1 MRCLTL
7 AEALR
12 VNGAAVQFCCRQL
25 PGALIDLLKQR
36 KFPITVLPAPTKSDG
51 FSDSDGYA
59 SWLGVSQGEDADQV
73 IARLHGKKANWLV
86 VDHYGLDIE
95 WENRLA
101 PYVDAI
107 MVIDDLANREHACNL
122 LLDQNYTSAERYL
135 NLVPDCCRLILGPS
149 FAMLRP
155 EYSNFRAFQARRSAK
170 VKRIFI
176 YFGGSDSA
184 NVSFKAMEALS
195 SRNHKHFLID
205 LVIGSNNSYR
215 AVLEQQ
221 ASRRGLTF
229 IHQSR
234 IHLADLMAEA
244 DLAIGAGGA
253 TTWERL
259 CLGLPSLVVTCAD
272 NQVPLAQ
279 ILHNK
284 GLIRLIGKS
293 STITVEDI
301 HDALSVETETPNLFA
316 NSGAAMHMC
325 DGDGVK
331 RVLNQMDKCHI

>member
-1 MRCLTL
+1 
-7 AEALR
+7 
-12 VNGAAVQFCCRQL
+12 
-25 PGALIDLLKQR
+25 
-36 KFPITVLPAPTKSDG
+36 
-51 FSDSDGYA
+51 
-59 SWLGVSQGEDADQV
+59 
-73 IARLHGKKANWLV
+73 
-86 VDHYGLDIE
+86 
-95 WENRLA
+95 
-101 PYVDAI
+101 
-107 MVIDDLANREHACNL
+107 
-122 LLDQNYTSAERYL
+122 
-135 NLVPDCCRLILGPS
+135 
-149 FAMLRP
+149 
-155 EYSNFRAFQARRSAK
+155 
-170 VKRIFI
+170 
-176 YFGGSDSA
+176 
-184 NVSFKAMEALS
+184 MEALS

-301 HDALSVETETPNLFA
+301 HDALRIETETPNLSA
-316 NSGAAMHMC
+316 NSGAAMQLC
-325 DGDGVK
+325 DGAGVK
-331 RVLNQMDKCHI
+331 RVLNQMDECHL